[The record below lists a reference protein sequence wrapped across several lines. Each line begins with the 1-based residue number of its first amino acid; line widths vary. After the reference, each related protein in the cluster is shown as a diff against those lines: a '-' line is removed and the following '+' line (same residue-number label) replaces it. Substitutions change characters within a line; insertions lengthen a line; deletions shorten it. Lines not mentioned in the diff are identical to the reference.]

1 MKQRLSGI
9 LTLLLVLVVQIGFA
23 QEKTVTGTVLDTEG
37 LPLPGVNVIVKG
49 TNNGTTTD
57 FNGFYSITAAEGQS
71 LVFSY
76 IGFVTQ
82 EKLIGTEEEIDV
94 VLDLDSGT
102 LEEVVVVGY
111 GTATKQS
118 FTGTATKVDGE
129 LLDRK
134 NVSDV
139 SQALAGEA
147 AGVRVINTSG
157 QPGSEATI
165 RIRGIGSVNGNR
177 SPLYVVDGV
186 PFNGSISSINPA
198 DIESTTILKDAAAT
212 AIYGARGANGVIVI
226 NTKDGR
232 AGESFVEVEVKSGQN
247 FQLLPRYETIESPER
262 YIELAYESVANEG
275 RFAYDSDPAAW
286 ANTYLFHNR
295 YGINTRYN
303 IWGVPA
309 SELIDPETGLVRE
322 GVTRVY
328 DPEDWE
334 DYGFQNSSRTE
345 ANVRFSGGSEKSTYY
360 ASMGYLKDVGY
371 IINSDYERWSSRLN
385 ITHDV
390 KDWLSGSMDLGYS
403 LSESNANGQTE
414 DSGSIF
420 WFADNIPS
428 IYPLFLRDDNGEFV
442 PDPFFGGNQY
452 DYGVGRGFGAL
463 TNAIADAHYDVNRT
477 LRHELNGNTALTA
490 TITDGLTFETRF
502 GLQYFNQS
510 LDNQNNPF
518 YGSAAQQNGAIFKQK
533 VERFSYNFLQLLRY
547 QKGFGDHSIEAFVAH
562 EANSWE
568 QKVLSA
574 SMSNLVVAD
583 GLELNNG
590 VVSTPAGSY
599 TNDYTLE
606 SYFGQV
612 NYDFDDTYFLSATVR
627 RDGSS
632 RFLGDNK
639 WGNFGAVGA
648 AWVLSNEDFLAD
660 QTTLSNLK
668 LKASYGLIGEQAGV
682 GYYPGYDLFSV
693 NNLNGGLSL
702 IFDTKGNP
710 DLTWETSKMFQTGVE
725 FGLGTY
731 FDASIDYYIKNT
743 DDLLFERRVAPSV
756 GYAILNVNDGRLRNT
771 GLEFDLTAHVVNT
784 ESFFLDLTLNGEIVK
799 NELLEMPIEPA
810 TGEPKALDIAGY
822 YGRAQGHSVYDYYLR
837 EWAGVDPATGVA
849 QWNLYFNDANNNGTY
864 DSGEQ
869 RISSLFEYLD
879 ENPAAESN
887 IAMTTTTTYSQA
899 TQKFVGKSAI
909 PDVRGAF
916 NIATGFKGFTLS
928 GQFLYQIGGYS
939 YDFVYARLMHN
950 DMVGSNNWHVDI
962 LDRWQE
968 PGDIT
973 DVPRLSNNA
982 DLNVTSS
989 STRFLTKSD
998 YLSLNNVRLGYTIPA
1013 SFSESLGLTN
1023 LSVYVSGDNLLLFTE
1038 RDGFN
1043 PSVSE
1048 TGGSDWYT
1056 YSPLSTVTAGL
1067 KVKF

>member
-1 MKQRLSGI
+1 MKKRLSGI
-9 LTLLLVLVVQIGFA
+9 LTLLLVLVVQISFA
-23 QEKTVTGTVLDTEG
+23 QQKQVTGNVIDEEG
-37 LPLPGVNVIVKG
+37 LPLPGVNVVVKG
-49 TNNGTTTD
+49 TSNGTTTD
-57 FNGFYSITAAEGQS
+57 FNGDYSISAAEGQT

-76 IGFVTQ
+76 VGFLPQ
-82 EKLIGTEEEIDV
+82 EKLIGAENEIDV
-94 VLDLDSGT
+94 VLNLDAGT

-157 QPGSEATI
+157 QPGTEATI

-177 SPLYVVDGV
+177 DPLFVVDGV
-186 PFNGSISSINPA
+186 PFNGNISSINPA

-212 AIYGARGANGVIVI
+212 SIYGARGANGVIVI
-226 NTKDGR
+226 TTKDGSR
-232 AGESFVEVEVKSGQN
+232 SGSFVEVELKTGQN
-247 FQLLPRYETIESPER
+247 FQLLPRYSTIESPER

-275 RFAYDSDPAAW
+275 QYAYESDPAAW
-286 ANTYLFHNR
+286 AEAYLFHDR
-295 YGINTRYN
+295 YGINNRYN
-303 IWGVPA
+303 IWGVPV
-309 SELIDPETGLVRE
+309 SELIDPATGQVRE
-322 GVTRVY
+322 GVERLY

-334 DYGFQNSSRTE
+334 DYGYQASTRTE
-345 ANVRFSGGSEKSTYY
+345 ANLRMSGGNEKSTYY

-371 IINSDYERWSSRLN
+371 IVNSDYERYSARLN
-385 ITHDV
+385 ITHEV
-390 KDWLSGSMDLGYS
+390 KDWLSGSMDLGYA
-403 LSESNANGQTE
+403 LSESNQNGQSE

-420 WFADNIPS
+420 WFSDNIPS
-428 IYPLFLRDDNGEFV
+428 IYPLFLRDENGEIV
-442 PDPFFGGNQY
+442 PDPIFGGNQY

-463 TNAIADAHYDVNRT
+463 TNAIADAHYDVNQT
-477 LRHELNGNTALTA
+477 IRHEINANTSLTA
-490 TITDGLTFETRF
+490 TLADGLTFETRF
-502 GLQYFNQS
+502 GLQYFNDS
-510 LDNQNNPF
+510 DDIQNNPF
-518 YGSAAQQNGAIFKQK
+518 YGSAAGQNGSIFKRK
-533 VERFSYNFLQLLRY
+533 IERFSYNFLQLLRY
-547 QKGFGDHSIEAFVAH
+547 RKSFGDHSLEAFVAH

-568 QKVLSA
+568 QKLMSA
-574 SMSNLVVAD
+574 SMSNLVVAN

-590 VVSTPAGSY
+590 VVSTPPSSY

-606 SYFGQV
+606 SYFGQI
-612 NYDFDDTYFLSATVR
+612 NYDFDDKYFLSGTVR

-639 WGNFGAVGA
+639 WGTFGAVGA

-660 QTTLSNLK
+660 QNTLSNLK

-682 GYYPGYDLFSV
+682 GFYPGYDLFSV

-725 FGLGTY
+725 FGLGKY
-731 FDASIDYYIKNT
+731 LDASVDYYVKNT

-756 GYAILNVNDGRLRNT
+756 GYAILNVNDGKLRNT
-771 GLEFDLTAHVVNT
+771 GVEFDVTGHIISQKDL
-784 ESFFLDLTLNGEIVK
+784 FLDLSINGEIVQ

-810 TGEPKALDIAGY
+810 TGEPKLLDIAGY
-822 YGRAQGHSVYDYYLR
+822 YGRAEGHSIYDFYLR
-837 EWAGVDPATGVA
+837 EWAGVDPETGVA
-849 QWNLYFNDANNNGTY
+849 QWNLYFNDANSNGVLDT
-864 DSGEQ
+864 GEQ
-869 RISSLFEYLD
+869 RIASLYEYLN
-879 ENPAAESN
+879 ENPENEGNVAQ
-887 IAMTTTTTYSQA
+887 TTTTSYSQA
-899 TQKFVGKSAI
+899 TQKFVGKSAV

-916 NIATGFKGFTLS
+916 NLATGYKGFTLS
-928 GQFLYQIGGYS
+928 AQFLYQLGGYS

-950 DMVGSNNWHVDI
+950 DMVGSNNWHTDI
-962 LDRWQE
+962 LNRWQE

-982 DLNVTSS
+982 DINVSS
-989 STRFLTKSD
+989 ASTRFLTKSD
-998 YLSLNNVRLGYTIPA
+998 FLSLNNVRLGYTVPA
-1013 SFSESLGLTN
+1013 AYTENIGVSN
-1023 LSVYVSGDNLLLFTE
+1023 LSIYVSGDNLMLLSE

-1048 TGGSDWYT
+1048 AGESDWYT
-1056 YSPLSTVTAGL
+1056 YSPLSTVTAGV

>member
-9 LTLLLVLVVQIGFA
+9 LTLLLVLVVQIAFA

-57 FNGFYSITAAEGQS
+57 FNGFYSITAAEGRS

-82 EKLIGTEEEIDV
+82 EKLIGADEEIDV
-94 VLDLDSGT
+94 VLNLDSGT

-186 PFNGSISSINPA
+186 PFNGSVSSINPA

-232 AGESFVEVEVKSGQN
+232 AGQSFVEVEVKSGQN

-262 YIELAYESVANEG
+262 YIELAYEAVANEG
-275 RFAYDSDPAAW
+275 QYAYDSDPAAW
-286 ANTYLFHNR
+286 ANAYLFHNR
-295 YGINTRYN
+295 YGINNRYN
-303 IWGVPA
+303 IWGVPT

-322 GVTRVY
+322 GVTRAY

-334 DYGFQNSSRTE
+334 DYGFQSSNRTE
-345 ANVRFSGGSEKSTYY
+345 ANVRFSGGSDNSTYY

-403 LSESNANGQTE
+403 LSESNANWQSS

-428 IYPLFLRDDNGEFV
+428 IYPLFLRDDNGEIV

-518 YGSAAQQNGAIFKQK
+518 YGSAAGQNGSIFKQK

-547 QKGFGDHSIEAFVAH
+547 QKSFGDHSLEAFVAH

-590 VVSTPAGSY
+590 VVSTPPGSY

-606 SYFGQV
+606 SYFGQL
-612 NYDFDDTYFLSATVR
+612 NYDYDDTYFLSATIR

-660 QTTLSNLK
+660 QSTLSNLK

-682 GYYPGYDLFSV
+682 GFYPGYDLFSV

-725 FGLGTY
+725 FGLGTA

-756 GYAILNVNDGRLRNT
+756 GYAILNVNDGKLRNT
-771 GLEFDLTAHVVNT
+771 GLEFDFTAHVISN
-784 ESFFLDLTLNGEIVK
+784 EDLFLDLTLNGEIVK

-810 TGEPKALDIAGY
+810 TGEPKILDIAGY
-822 YGRAQGHSVYDYYLR
+822 YGRAEGHSVYDYYLR

-849 QWNLYFNDANNNGTY
+849 QWNLYFNDTNNNGTL

-916 NIATGFKGFTLS
+916 NIATGYKGFTLS

-962 LDRWQE
+962 ENRWQQ

-982 DLNVTSS
+982 DINVSSS

-1013 SFSESLGLTN
+1013 RFSENLGLTN

>member
-1 MKQRLSGI
+1 M
-9 LTLLLVLVVQIGFA
+9 LTLLLVLVVQISFA
-23 QEKTVTGTVLDTEG
+23 QQKQVTGNVIDEEG
-37 LPLPGVNVIVKG
+37 LPLPGVNVVVKG
-49 TNNGTTTD
+49 TSNGTTTD
-57 FNGFYSITAAEGQS
+57 FDGDYSISAAEGQT

-76 IGFVTQ
+76 VGFLPQ
-82 EKLIGTEEEIDV
+82 EKLIGAENEIDV
-94 VLDLDSGT
+94 VLNLDAGT

-157 QPGSEATI
+157 QPGTEATI

-177 SPLYVVDGV
+177 DPLFVVDGV
-186 PFNGSISSINPA
+186 PFNGNISSINPA

-212 AIYGARGANGVIVI
+212 SIYGARGANGVIVI
-226 NTKDGR
+226 TTKDGSR
-232 AGESFVEVEVKSGQN
+232 SGSFVEVELKTGQN
-247 FQLLPRYETIESPER
+247 FQLLPRYSTIESPER

-275 RFAYDSDPAAW
+275 QYAYDSDPAGW
-286 ANTYLFHNR
+286 AQAYLFHDR
-295 YGINTRYN
+295 YGINNRYN
-303 IWGVPA
+303 IWGVPV
-309 SELIDPETGLVRE
+309 SELIDPATGQVRE
-322 GVTRVY
+322 GVERVY

-334 DYGFQNSSRTE
+334 DYGYQASTRTE
-345 ANVRFSGGSEKSTYY
+345 ANLRMSGGNEKSTYY

-371 IINSDYERWSSRLN
+371 IVNSDYERYSARLN
-385 ITHDV
+385 ITHEV
-390 KDWLSGSMDLGYS
+390 KDWLSGSMDLGYA
-403 LSESNANGQTE
+403 LSESNQNGQSE

-420 WFADNIPS
+420 WFSDNIPS
-428 IYPLFLRDDNGEFV
+428 IYPLFLRDENGEIV
-442 PDPFFGGNQY
+442 PDPIFGGNQY

-463 TNAIADAHYDVNRT
+463 TNAIADAHYDVNQT
-477 LRHELNGNTALTA
+477 IRHEINANTSLTA
-490 TITDGLTFETRF
+490 TLADGLTLETRF
-502 GLQYFNQS
+502 GLQYFNDS
-510 LDNQNNPF
+510 DDIQNNPF
-518 YGSAAQQNGAIFKQK
+518 YGSAAGQNGSIFKRK
-533 VERFSYNFLQLLRY
+533 IERFSYNFLQLLRY
-547 QKGFGDHSIEAFVAH
+547 RKSFGDHSLEAFVAH

-568 QKVLSA
+568 QKLMSA

-590 VVSTPAGSY
+590 VVSTPPSSY

-606 SYFGQV
+606 SYFGQI
-612 NYDFDDTYFLSATVR
+612 NYDFGDKYFLSGTVR

-639 WGNFGAVGA
+639 WGTFGAVGA

-660 QTTLSNLK
+660 QNTFSNLK

-682 GYYPGYDLFSV
+682 GFYPGYDLFSV

-702 IFDTKGNP
+702 IFDEKGNP

-725 FGLGTY
+725 FGLGKY
-731 FDASIDYYIKNT
+731 LDASVDYYVKNT

-756 GYAILNVNDGRLRNT
+756 GYAILNVNDGKLRNT
-771 GLEFDLTAHVVNT
+771 GIEFDLTGHIISQ
-784 ESFFLDLTLNGEIVK
+784 EDLFLDLSINGEIVQ

-810 TGEPKALDIAGY
+810 TGEPKLLDIAGY
-822 YGRAQGHSVYDYYLR
+822 YGRAEGHSIYDFYLR
-837 EWAGVDPATGVA
+837 EWAGVDPETGVA
-849 QWNLYFNDANNNGTY
+849 QWNLYFNDANSNGVLDT
-864 DSGEQ
+864 GEQ
-869 RISSLFEYLD
+869 RIASLYEYLN
-879 ENPAAESN
+879 ENPENEGNVAQ
-887 IAMTTTTTYSQA
+887 TTTTSYSQA
-899 TQKFVGKSAI
+899 TQKFVGKSAV

-916 NIATGFKGFTLS
+916 NLATGYKGFTLS
-928 GQFLYQIGGYS
+928 AQFLYQLGGYS

-950 DMVGSNNWHVDI
+950 DMVGSNNWHTDI
-962 LDRWQE
+962 LNRWQE

-982 DLNVTSS
+982 DINVSS
-989 STRFLTKSD
+989 ASTRFLTKSD
-998 YLSLNNVRLGYTIPA
+998 FLSLNNVRLGYTVPA
-1013 SFSESLGLTN
+1013 AYTENIGVSN
-1023 LSVYVSGDNLLLFTE
+1023 LSIYVSGDNLMLLSE

-1048 TGGSDWYT
+1048 AGESDWYT
-1056 YSPLSTVTAGL
+1056 YSPLSTVTAGV